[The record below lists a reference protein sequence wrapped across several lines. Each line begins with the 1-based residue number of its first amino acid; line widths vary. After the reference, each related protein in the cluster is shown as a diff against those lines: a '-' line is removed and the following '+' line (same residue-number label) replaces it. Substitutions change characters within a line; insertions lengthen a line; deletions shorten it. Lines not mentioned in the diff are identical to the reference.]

1 LASDICGFLHIPV
14 FPQDTVT
21 GQVSARIEWRR
32 KLRILTG
39 GGPCRESASSSKA
52 FNERAG
58 SRLLEWADLPRQHK
72 VNPFRI
78 NTYRR

>member
-1 LASDICGFLHIPV
+1 V

-39 GGPCRESASSSKA
+39 GGPCWVSASSSKA
-52 FNERAG
+52 FSARAA
-58 SRLLEWADLPRQHK
+58 SRLLEWADLLRQHNA
-72 VNPFRI
+72 NPFRI
-78 NTYRR
+78 NTYCR